1 MLSTPGSQQQTGHQ
15 HRMVQEDGVH
25 RRENYSAM
33 KLHEIRHLQQKFSH
47 DQKRETVLEY
57 HMTCKCYLT
66 KDTNTSISKGK
77 QTHKRRKEN

>member
-25 RRENYSAM
+25 RRENYSAV

-47 DQKRETVLEY
+47 DQKLMRNCTRIPYDLQVLS
-57 HMTCKCYLT
+57 
-66 KDTNTSISKGK
+66 D
-77 QTHKRRKEN
+77 QTYKHIDF